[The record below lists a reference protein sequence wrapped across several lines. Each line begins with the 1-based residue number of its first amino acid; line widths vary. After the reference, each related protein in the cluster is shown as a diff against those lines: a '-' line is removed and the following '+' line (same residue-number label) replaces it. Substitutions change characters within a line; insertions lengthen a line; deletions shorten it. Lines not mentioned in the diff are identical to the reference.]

1 MVLKEIVIGAR
12 KCAETVHSS
21 NSMAVESSSV
31 AIDHEFSP
39 RKFKTSCPSANEINI
54 KEEKLDPT
62 ETSENEILRIFQA
75 LLLSTCMLLL
85 NYHSVRY
92 GRTEYSI
99 LENGE
104 IAPGYAHKAVITLT
118 LGYSM
123 PYTIVSFFAIGMLAY
138 SLLSKNPRWSLP
150 SIVLYL
156 ADLVCGI
163 SEAIVAIWL
172 FFSYFPLST
181 ALSYTL
187 GTILLIFGEIWMW
200 LGVLRLY
207 EHRTFK

>member
-1 MVLKEIVIGAR
+1 MVLKVIVIGAR

-31 AIDHEFSP
+31 AIDHGFSP
-39 RKFKTSCPSANEINI
+39 RKFKTTCPSANEINI

-104 IAPGYAHKAVITLT
+104 IASGYAHKAVITLT

-138 SLLSKNPRWSLP
+138 SLISKNPRWSLP

>member
-1 MVLKEIVIGAR
+1 
-12 KCAETVHSS
+12 
-21 NSMAVESSSV
+21 MAVESSSV
-31 AIDHEFSP
+31 AIDHGFPP
-39 RKFKTSCPSANEINI
+39 RKFKATCPSANEINT
-54 KEEKLDPT
+54 KEGKLDST

-138 SLLSKNPRWSLP
+138 SLISKNPRWSLP

-187 GTILLIFGEIWMW
+187 GTILLICMFQTLNTYIFAFPSYSTRM
-200 LGVLRLY
+200 VN
-207 EHRTFK
+207 FAI

>member
-1 MVLKEIVIGAR
+1 MEAKANEKSEPNLKA
-12 KCAETVHSS
+12 
-21 NSMAVESSSV
+21 NNPNNWLLMAT
-31 AIDHEFSP
+31 DHGFPP
-39 RKFKTSCPSANEINI
+39 RKFKTTCPSTNEINI
-54 KEEKLDPT
+54 KEGKLDST

-138 SLLSKNPRWSLP
+138 SLISKNPRWSLP

-163 SEAIVAIWL
+163 SESIVAIWL